1 MDAPPPPPETTSPWL
16 PLAGRLGRIAVA
28 CLLVENFL
36 LLFAP
41 LFFLL
46 NLPSNA
52 RLTPSPAVALPVYT
66 DAGLLLSLA
75 DLFSVIGFVI
85 LAPVLFLILLG
96 LWRSGRRPG
105 FDALLPGIAALACVA
120 ALVPVKLYAQG
131 RAAGTIASLDQ
142 VVATGGWSVASGLLL
157 GASLAYLVF
166 TLRVEAGAKPL
177 RLTCLKWPVYAAV
190 NVLGAVAIAGFF
202 QGLAA
207 GSPNFDAY
215 TLGIV
220 LKVTLVPMLGVLAYR
235 DLYDRIPAWG
245 KLPSMGNG
253 SIPPSLPS
261 AAVRGAQ
268 PPPPPS
274 APPADSQEGLP
285 LPPPPDD

>member
-1 MDAPPPPPETTSPWL
+1 MRADRVDAPPPPPESTSPWL
-16 PLAGRLGRIAVA
+16 PLAGRLGRIAVG

-46 NLPSNA
+46 GLPSNV
-52 RLTPSPAVALPVYT
+52 RLTAAGAPSLTGLT
-66 DAGLLLSLA
+66 DAGLILSIA

-85 LAPVLFLILLG
+85 LAPVLLVIVFALA
-96 LWRSGRRPG
+96 RSRPRPG
-105 FDALLPGIAALACVA
+105 FDTLVLGIVAFACVV
-120 ALVPVKLYAQG
+120 ALVPVKLYAEG

-142 VVATGGWSVASGLLL
+142 VVATGGWGVASALLL
-157 GASLAYLVF
+157 VASLAYLF
-166 TLRVEAGAKPL
+166 FALRVEARAKPL
-177 RLTCLKWPVYAAV
+177 KLASYTWPVYAAV
-190 NVLGAVAIAGFF
+190 NALGAVAIAGFF

-235 DLYDRIPAWG
+235 DLYDRVPAWARIS
-245 KLPSMGNG
+245 LTEAQSPVVDVAPAAEPLVAPA
-253 SIPPSLPS
+253 PPEETQLL
-261 AAVRGAQ
+261 
-268 PPPPPS
+268 PPPPP
-274 APPADSQEGLP
+274 PKD
-285 LPPPPDD
+285 

>member
-142 VVATGGWSVASGLLL
+142 VVATGGWGVASALLL
-157 GASLAYLVF
+157 VASLAYLF
-166 TLRVEAGAKPL
+166 FALRVEARARPL
-177 RLTCLKWPVYAAV
+177 KLACFMWPVYAAV
-190 NVLGAVAIAGFF
+190 NALGAVAIAGFF

-235 DLYDRIPAWG
+235 DLYDRVPTWARIPTKVVA
-245 KLPSMGNG
+245 PVAV
-253 SIPPSLPS
+253 PVATPASLSVEPER
-261 AAVRGAQ
+261 V
-268 PPPPPS
+268 PPPPADEV
-274 APPADSQEGLP
+274 APPP
-285 LPPPPDD
+285 IPPPPED